1 MALEKTSSTVLRIAG
16 RTIGS
21 VTRRKVFHRGVFRI
35 VAASS
40 RLASMFRKMPPI
52 MM

>member
-1 MALEKTSSTVLRIAG
+1 MALENTSRIVERMAG

-21 VTRRKVFHRGVFRI
+21 VTRVMIFHLGVFRI

-40 RLASMFRKMPPI
+40 RLASMLRKIPPTR
-52 MM
+52 M